1 MLFNIGDILR
11 RKKEFSNG
19 KEVLALYEG
28 DSVLGLKCTLLQEY
42 NGCSKGSTFYGNPK
56 YWELYETLSQQEMIC
71 RKIKSMYA
79 KRKELGYRF

>member
-1 MLFNIGDILR
+1 MRFNVGDILR

-19 KEVLALYEG
+19 RKILAIYKGETSIGMRLE
-28 DSVLGLKCTLLQEY
+28 LLQEFS
-42 NGCSKGSTFYGNPK
+42 GCPKGTNFYGNAD
-56 YWELYETLSQQEMIC
+56 YWELDVELSKEELIC